1 MSYKIRKLKYS
12 NSGMT
17 LIEAMTVIV
26 IISVLVSI
34 GVANYLQSSK
44 KRALEAS
51 LQTNMRTLQIMLETY
66 KVDWSSYP
74 EHLSQLADEATNK
87 KYNKSIANPYTGKTG
102 PINSEN
108 IWAIDYFDPTNSS
121 FDSQKTLYRGKVG
134 FQPLRPSDDPSLNS
148 TDNTVTKYYLLGYD
162 DKSELIEKNGKPYI
176 VTSGG

>member
-1 MSYKIRKLKYS
+1 MSYKIRKLKYA

-17 LIEAMTVIV
+17 LIEAMSVFV

-66 KVDWSSYP
+66 KVDWSGYP
-74 EHLSQLADEATNK
+74 EHLSQLASEADSK
-87 KYNKSIANPYTGKTG
+87 KYNKSIANPYTGKSG
-102 PINSEN
+102 PVNSEN
-108 IWAIDYFDPTNSS
+108 IWAIDYLDPTNSS
-121 FDSQKTLYRGKVG
+121 FDSQKSLYRGKVG
-134 FQPLRPSDDPSLNS
+134 FQSVS
-148 TDNTVTKYYLLGYD
+148 TSKYYLLGYD
-162 DKSELIEKNGKPYI
+162 DKSELIEKNGKAYT